1 MTERTVPVTHAVSET
16 WTLGELT
23 VRRMGF
29 GAMRLPGPPG
39 ERVSGDRERA
49 AAVLHRARELGVN
62 FVDTA
67 AFYFSPLLSANEL
80 INSALGPYPEDLVIA
95 TKVGPGRYPGGEW
108 YSARPDQLRGQV
120 EQNLRE
126 LGRDHLDLVYLRRMS
141 QESIAEHFGIL
152 AELREAGLI
161 RELGVSSITPKHLAE
176 AQAIAPVV
184 AVQNRLSLDVRVN
197 DEVLRLC
204 TEQGIAFVAY
214 YAIAGDGRE
223 SGFDLSP
230 QDEAVAEVA
239 AAHGASVAQIRLAW
253 TLHQGPNVLA
263 IPGTSSLKH
272 LEENVAAGDLHLTD
286 QELERLER

>member
-1 MTERTVPVTHAVSET
+1 VSIST
-16 WTLGELT
+16 WFTCAGC
-23 VRRMGF
+23 RR
-29 GAMRLPGPPG
+29 
-39 ERVSGDRERA
+39 SQ
-49 AAVLHRARELGVN
+49 
-62 FVDTA
+62 
-67 AFYFSPLLSANEL
+67 SPSISASSLSCA
-80 INSALGPYPEDLVIA
+80 
-95 TKVGPGRYPGGEW
+95 
-108 YSARPDQLRGQV
+108 
-120 EQNLRE
+120 
-126 LGRDHLDLVYLRRMS
+126 
-141 QESIAEHFGIL
+141 
-152 AELREAGLI
+152 AGLI
-161 RELGVSSITPKHLAE
+161 SELGVSSITSKHLAE

-204 TEQGIAFVAY
+204 TERGIAFVAY

-223 SGFDLSP
+223 SGFDAGTKH
-230 QDEAVAEVA
+230 QAVAEVA